1 MRVQS
6 HEPVLRVPPSD
17 EVLVAMA
24 DIDGLH
30 QKLTEVLVAIGR
42 IEENADHRADQL
54 VAVMKRQDL
63 ITERQERIEEAH
75 RDVVASLLTLRWIG
89 RFIIG
94 AAVIGLSVLA
104 IYH

>member
-6 HEPVLRVPPSD
+6 KEPMLRVPPSD

-30 QKLTEVLVAIGR
+30 QKLTEVLVAVGR

-54 VAVMKRQDL
+54 AAVMKKQDL
-63 ITERQERIEEAH
+63 ITERQERIEEAY

-94 AAVIGLSVLA
+94 SVVIGLSVLA
-104 IYH
+104 IYY